1 MVVLIYVDDLIV
13 AGDNLDE
20 ITSLKQSLHQKF
32 SIKDLGKLKYFLG
45 IEVATSQKG
54 LFLNQCK
61 YVIDLLQEADMGDS
75 KPSRTPLNSKL
86 NWKWEV
92 ILLATSPIIKDL

>member
-1 MVVLIYVDDLIV
+1 M
-13 AGDNLDE
+13 DE
-20 ITSLKQSLHQKF
+20 ITSLKQSLHQRF
-32 SIKDLGKLKYFLG
+32 AIKDLGKLKYFLG

-75 KPSRTPLNSKL
+75 KPSRTPLDSKV